1 MSSLESTFDDLVSR
15 LNSRDP
21 LNPSNSDPFYYLVH
35 RPVETLAIKEKL
47 PGWRGRLQN
56 AGWAP
61 EVVSFGKLMWD
72 IIERSGRW
80 EDWLD
85 AEADVDAD
93 ERNDAVADVLRAPGG
108 LVDAIAE
115 LLAKPPAGVQR
126 VVLFTDLVLL
136 HPFFRV
142 RTIEGLL
149 HDRVG
154 VPAVV
159 FYPGRRV
166 GRDGLSFV
174 DIHREDSNYRC
185 TILGGHL

>member
-15 LNSRDP
+15 LASRDP
-21 LNPSNSDPFYYLVH
+21 LNPANSDPFYYFVH
-35 RPVETLAIKEKL
+35 RPSESLDLKEKL
-47 PGWRGRLQN
+47 PAWRGRLQN
-56 AGWAP
+56 AGWTP
-61 EVVSFGKLMWD
+61 EVVSFGALLWD

-80 EDWLD
+80 EDWL
-85 AEADVDAD
+85 AVEADTDD
-93 ERNDAVADVLRAPGG
+93 EDRNDAVADVLRAPGG
-108 LVDAIAE
+108 LVDAVAGYLTKRE
-115 LLAKPPAGVQR
+115 GPARR

-136 HPFFRV
+136 HPWFRV

-149 HDRVG
+149 HDRVA

-174 DIHREDSNYRC
+174 GIHREDANYRC
-185 TILGGHL
+185 TILGGRP

>member
-1 MSSLESTFDDLVSR
+1 MSSLESTFDDLVAR
-15 LNSRDP
+15 LASRDP
-21 LNPSNSDPFYYLVH
+21 LNPANSDPFYYFVH
-35 RPVETLAIKEKL
+35 RPPETLAIKEKL
-47 PGWRGRLQN
+47 PSWRGRLQN
-56 AGWAP
+56 AGWTP

-80 EDWLD
+80 DAWLMME
-85 AEADVDAD
+85 AETPEE
-93 ERNDAVADVLRAPGG
+93 ERNESVASVLRAKGG
-108 LVDAIAE
+108 LVDAVAAH
-115 LLAKPPAGVQR
+115 LAPPPPGVR
-126 VVLFTDLVLL
+126 KVVLFTDLLLL
-136 HPFFRV
+136 HPWFRV
-142 RTIEGLL
+142 RTIEGLV

-154 VPAVV
+154 APAVV